1 MPSYARSWRATVR
14 SVFPNKSLPP
24 AMAARLPQQ
33 ALTALMRIPRPSTST
48 VLASGLGLAGVGY
61 VVKSGMSHMRTPAQ
75 IQWFGQT
82 QTPTFKKYV
91 VDEVG
96 EPPGAS
102 RGAPSAPEGPRSPP
116 RDSRFSSAP
125 FVRSVQARVARQRQ
139 RRGAGGAGGP
149 GGHAMRERELLADD

>member
-1 MPSYARSWRATVR
+1 MRIVNAD
-14 SVFPNKSLPP
+14 
-24 AMAARLPQQ
+24 PQQ
-33 ALTALMRIPRPSTST
+33 VLSAVMRIPRPSKTAVAFT
-48 VLASGLGLAGVGY
+48 GLGLATLGY
-61 VVKSGMSHMRTPAQ
+61 AVKSGTSHMRTPAQ

-125 FVRSVQARVARQRQ
+125 FVRSVQARVARQGQ
-139 RRGAGGAGGP
+139 R
-149 GGHAMRERELLADD
+149 